1 MSTGSE
7 SIGGD
12 KNRAYAAAVIVGFL
26 TFLANVSSRRYLV
39 EALTA
44 DGGVLGA

>member
-26 TFLANVSSRRYLV
+26 TFLANVSSRRPN
-39 EALTA
+39 ERE
-44 DGGVLGA
+44 GFERR